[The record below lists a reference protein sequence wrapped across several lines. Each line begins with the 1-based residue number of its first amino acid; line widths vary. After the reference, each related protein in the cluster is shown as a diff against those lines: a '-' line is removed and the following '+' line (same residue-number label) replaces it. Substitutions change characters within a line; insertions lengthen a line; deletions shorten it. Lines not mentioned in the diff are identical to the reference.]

1 MGTLFCIRD
10 IIPMEDLNAMG
21 RRRGQY
27 PSVFKTSGKRPLF
40 YFKARIDKLDS
51 KDGQRII
58 ARPMQ
63 RFYLGYVG
71 EIGKREAERL
81 RNEILTEAINKPQ
94 VFIPSQIRFDQVLKL
109 YRENHMSEGLKET
122 SRAVLERILVR
133 HFDSTKERQNLG
145 HLRMCDLDVLTIQQ
159 WLNRQSVSACTKKQ
173 HVRVL
178 RHIWKKAR
186 SWGYTQ
192 QAFPDGDVFSFGPDS
207 PKKGKEMPTMD
218 QLRRLLAAL
227 EDPYRAMAEI
237 ALFAGLRIGEIR
249 GLKWEDVTAET
260 LSVRRRVSEMD
271 TVGTPKSKRAIR
283 TLDVRPVAHVFE
295 RLKSSQ
301 AVRGETVTVEG
312 VLQVPLS
319 RGRLASYAGVGVDGD
334 TQCESGHGGDAGCY
348 RLPDANCAPNKESH
362 CRANYPHSRVRT
374 GTPASGFI
382 FFHPR
387 YGYSMCRYVMG
398 QAAAVAG
405 ITIARWGWHHLRG
418 AFNTLARSSGADSVD
433 RQALMGHATE
443 RMNAVYVMPD
453 GGELRRRGDLMMQ
466 VQGTILGETKG
477 VQ

>member
-1 MGTLFCIRD
+1 MGLSLSFRIRD
-10 IIPMEDLNAMG
+10 IIPSQEDLNEMG

-27 PSVFKTSGKRPLF
+27 PSVFKTHGKREMWF
-40 YFKARIDKLDS
+40 FKARIDHWTTD
-51 KDGQRII
+51 DGGNRII

-81 RNEILTEAINKPQ
+81 RNEMLTEVINKPQ

-109 YRENHMSEGLKET
+109 YRENHMRTLKET

-173 HVRVL
+173 HVRIL

-192 QAFPDGDVFSFGPDS
+192 QAFPDGDAFSFGPDA

-249 GLKWEDVTAET
+249 GLKWEDVTAEA

-295 RLKSSQ
+295 RLKQ
-301 AVRGETVTVEG
+301 A
-312 VLQVPLS
+312 
-319 RGRLASYAGVGVDGD
+319 
-334 TQCESGHGGDAGCY
+334 GGPSD
-348 RLPDANCAPNKESH
+348 
-362 CRANYPHSRVRT
+362 
-374 GTPASGFI
+374 FI
-382 FFHPR
+382 FFHPKF
-387 YGYSMCRYVMG
+387 GYSMCRYVMG

-433 RQALMGHATE
+433 RQALMGHSNE
-443 RMNAVYVMPD
+443 RTNNIYVLPD
-453 GGELRRRGDLMMQ
+453 GGELRRQGDYMMQ
-466 VQGTILGETKG
+466 VQGLILGETKG